1 MNVECERSAQKRDS
15 QEKKRQFSGKSSST
29 KKEWHRPTLKD
40 VSAEIM
46 AQPYIRFT

>member
-1 MNVECERSAQKRDS
+1 MERKTLRQATALR
-15 QEKKRQFSGKSSST
+15 EKGKWVSGKSGQA
-29 KKEWHRPTLKD
+29 KKQWQKPTLKD

>member
-1 MNVECERSAQKRDS
+1 MERNVLSRGRGLR
-15 QEKKRQFSGKSSST
+15 EKGKWVSGKSTSA
-29 KKEWHRPTLKD
+29 KKAWQKPTLKE